1 MRDPKRIDGVLAA
14 VKNLWEKY
22 PGMRLGQLIWG
33 IAGRDP
39 FYMEDDELVKRSGGW
54 DSNEQKSMRRQKCNK
69 CGLLYDTPYGPVVN
83 CPRCLSTDV
92 EQNGVTEK

>member
-1 MRDPKRIDGVLAA
+1 MPDMRDPKRIDGVLAA

-22 PGMRLGQLIWG
+22 PDMRLGQLIWG

-54 DSNEQKSMRRQKCNK
+54 DANEQITVKE
-69 CGLLYDTPYGPVVN
+69 G
-83 CPRCLSTDV
+83 
-92 EQNGVTEK
+92 E